1 VLLACGVM
9 AWSGGFWAGLSRSLE
24 SHIAARC
31 LQAIGAGAVEAL
43 IPLIV
48 QDIVFIHQ
56 RNRAMSSIWSAQGLI
71 IVSLGIASP
80 VIIANIGWRYLYFIT
95 SSIAIVAWLALAA
108 FLPETRWKRSK
119 EELNGKSLY
128 YLSPGER
135 RPRIDAATF
144 GRRTAWSNFGFFQN
158 GFEHRE
164 AGKSMLDTLRTML
177 FPNIIWVVVINSLF
191 ISIQGA
197 AGQTGSSILI
207 AMGWKFKTLGLAVVP
222 IVIATPFVWF
232 LGGFLAD
239 KVSNAVARRN
249 GGRRE
254 PEGHLL
260 NLVIPLILGITGCLL
275 FGYAGQNLKM
285 VHWSVLLGGI
295 FCISLGFLT
304 ANTVLAVY
312 IVESYPQWAGP
323 VLVNVSSFRCIIGFA
338 MSFRA
343 TTWVEERGFLG
354 SFAIYA
360 AVLAIVS
367 GLLPVM
373 YVYGKPMRQ
382 WASGTVKTKVLE
394 EKQGSYM
401 EY

>member
-1 VLLACGVM
+1 M
-9 AWSGGFWAGLSRSLE
+9 
-24 SHIAARC
+24 
-31 LQAIGAGAVEAL
+31 
-43 IPLIV
+43 
-48 QDIVFIHQ
+48 
-56 RNRAMSSIWSAQGLI
+56 
-71 IVSLGIASP
+71 
-80 VIIANIGWRYLYFIT
+80 
-95 SSIAIVAWLALAA
+95 
-108 FLPETRWKRSK
+108 
-119 EELNGKSLY
+119 Y

-164 AGKSMLDTLRTML
+164 AGKSMLDTLRTMF
-177 FPNIIWVVVINSLF
+177 FPNIIWVIVINSLF

-197 AGQTGSSILI
+197 AGQTGSSVLI
-207 AMGWKFKTLGLAVVP
+207 AMGFVASLPLVEMHTHRFFSWKFKTLGLAVVP

-295 FCISLGFLT
+295 FCIAVGFLT

-312 IVESYPQWAGP
+312 IVESYPQWAG
-323 VLVNVSSFRCIIGFA
+323 
-338 MSFRA
+338 
-343 TTWVEERGFLG
+343 
-354 SFAIYA
+354 
-360 AVLAIVS
+360 
-367 GLLPVM
+367 
-373 YVYGKPMRQ
+373 
-382 WASGTVKTKVLE
+382 
-394 EKQGSYM
+394 
-401 EY
+401 